1 MEGIRAKNQ
10 PTDLLTWSSPVS
22 SVHNLLGMSGW
33 VDDRQRDGSLMED
46 TTSEDS
52 YSDSL
57 QNKLLPLFYYCPIT
71 NTLQEITV
79 QYKSDT
85 HTQTHSN
92 IHAKKRKL

>member
-1 MEGIRAKNQ
+1 
-10 PTDLLTWSSPVS
+10 
-22 SVHNLLGMSGW
+22 
-33 VDDRQRDGSLMED
+33 MED